1 MDVPSGPRIVIV
13 GGGIIGLAIAEQL
26 VRRGVRPTV
35 LDRQAFAGE
44 ASWASAGFL
53 ELRGA
58 SGLGDAFFGLGRLSC
73 EMYRDWTDALH
84 RDTGLDPEYIGS
96 GSFDLVF
103 NDEDDRAVQ
112 EIERSLAGHGIHG
125 EWLDDGEAR
134 RREPEL
140 SGAVRRA
147 FFLEHPA
154 QVRPPR
160 LSRALLALL
169 RDRGTGLSEH
179 TEVLGFQ
186 SEGREVRRVQTTRG
200 DFAADQVVLACG
212 AWTGLM
218 AGRLGV
224 ALPVRPVRGQ
234 ALLIQGRPGLV
245 RHLLLGSD
253 GYVVPRRDGR
263 LFVGSTVEDVGFVK
277 ATTPF
282 GMEKL
287 ARRAIE
293 ALPGLAAAP
302 IEGSW
307 SGLRPGS
314 LDGLPYLG
322 PAPGFD
328 NVWIAAGHFTHGLL
342 LAPATGRLLAQ
353 ALLGERTDLE
363 LAPFTPARGAAG
375 ATEPATAA
383 AAGVS

>member
-1 MDVPSGPRIVIV
+1 MTERSIVIV
-13 GGGIIGLAIAEQL
+13 GGGIIGLSIAEQL
-26 VRRGVRPTV
+26 VRRGVRPV
-35 LDRQAFAGE
+35 VFDRQAFASE

-58 SGLGDAFFGLGRLSC
+58 SALGDAFFGLSRLSH

-84 RDTGLDPEYIGS
+84 HDTGLDPEHIHS
-96 GSFDLVF
+96 RSLDLVF
-103 NDEDDRAVQ
+103 SDGDDRAVQ
-112 EIERSLAGHGIHG
+112 EIERSLARYEIHG
-125 EWLDDGEAR
+125 EWLDGGEAR

-160 LSRALLALL
+160 LNRALLALL
-169 RDRGTGLSEH
+169 RDRGAGLSEH

-186 SEGREVRRVQTTRG
+186 TEGREVRRVATARG

-212 AWTGLM
+212 AWTGLV

-234 ALLIQGRPGLV
+234 ALLIQGHPGLA

-253 GYVVPRRDGR
+253 WYVVPRRDGR

-282 GMEKL
+282 GMQKL
-287 ARRAIE
+287 AGRAVE
-293 ALPGLAAAP
+293 ALPGLAAVP
-302 IEGSW
+302 IERSW

-314 LDGLPYLG
+314 ADGLPFLG
-322 PAPGFD
+322 LVPGFD
-328 NVWIAAGHFTHGLL
+328 NLWIAAGHFTHGVL
-342 LAPATGRLLAQ
+342 LAPATGRLMAQ
-353 ALLGERTDLE
+353 ALLGERTDLDLE
-363 LAPFTPARGAAG
+363 PFAPGRAASG
-375 ATEPATAA
+375 
-383 AAGVS
+383 S